1 MHGDGSYVDYY
12 ESTVENIA
20 NSIIYHEWLGHL
32 MLGYGS
38 HIGNHH
44 KVYEFQ
50 IQSPLWEA
58 TTFKYKLFTLNTYFK
73 CVYNEIFGQF

>member
-1 MHGDGSYVDYY
+1 MM
-12 ESTVENIA
+12 VENIA

-58 TTFKYKLFTLNTYFK
+58 TTFNTNFLH
-73 CVYNEIFGQF
+73 